1 MTNSAMEQKPVM
13 TVTPA
18 VNIVETPH
26 SFIVSLDI
34 PGAMKDRIKA
44 NIENN
49 SLVIAAD
56 IVNTTDAGNAVP
68 EKQYRREFSLAND
81 IDTNSVEAQF
91 ELGVLSVTL
100 KKLEKYVPKQI
111 HIH

>member
-1 MTNSAMEQKPVM
+1 MTNGAIEQKTMV
-13 TVTPA
+13 TITPA
-18 VNIVETPH
+18 VNIIETPQ

-34 PGAMKDRIKA
+34 PGAIKERIKA

-49 SLVIAAD
+49 SLVIAAE
-56 IVNTTDAGNAVP
+56 VMKPSNAGANEP

-81 IDTNSVEAQF
+81 IDTNSVEARY

-100 KKLEKYVPKQI
+100 KKQEQFVPKQI